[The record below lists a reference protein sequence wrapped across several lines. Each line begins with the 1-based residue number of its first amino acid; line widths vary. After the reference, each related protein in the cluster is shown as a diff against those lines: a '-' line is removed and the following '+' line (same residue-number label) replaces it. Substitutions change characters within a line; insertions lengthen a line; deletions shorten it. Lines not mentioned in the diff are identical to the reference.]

1 MTYKWKEFTCIL
13 FSVLTFEF
21 LRTKLLICSF
31 FFLSTHCVK
40 SGQIKSFFWSV
51 FSHIQTEYGD
61 ILRISPYSVQMWEKR
76 DQKKLR
82 IWTLFTQWQDVW
94 VSLAHFWPVFPFYSS
109 WKRLK
114 ILVFCFFQGL
124 EDENID

>member
-21 LRTKLLICSF
+21 LRTKWLICSF
-31 FFLSTHCVK
+31 FFLSLHSVK
-40 SGQIKSFFWSV
+40 SGQIQSFFWSV
-51 FSHIQTEYGD
+51 FSRIQTEYGD
-61 ILRISPYSVQMWEKR
+61 ILRISSYLVQMWENT

-94 VSLAHFWPVFPFYSS
+94 VSLVHFWPMFPFYSS

-114 ILVFCFFQGL
+114 SLVFCFFQGL